1 MYEIVS
7 IVLIAAVGALTVG
20 LFWISL
26 NHIR

>member
-7 IVLIAAVGALTVG
+7 IVLISAVGALTAG

-26 NHIR
+26 NNIR

>member
-7 IVLIAAVGALTVG
+7 IVSIFAVGALTVG

-26 NHIR
+26 NNIR